1 VIKKVVSVKNVDVR
15 NVTVHKN
22 DRILQHM
29 ISIPVSKPRKQY
41 TCGVWQDVYPPIHS
55 LVQET
60 TIKENKKNESKKD
73 IRGRWKLGVQY
84 EPWEA

>member
-29 ISIPVSKPRKQY
+29 ISIPVSNNNTNIKIRQY
-41 TCGVWQDVYPPIHS
+41 TCGQWSYVYPPS
-55 LVQET
+55 A
-60 TIKENKKNESKKD
+60 KENRKNESKKD
-73 IRGRWKLGVQY
+73 IRGYWKLGVQY
-84 EPWEA
+84 EPWEI

>member
-1 VIKKVVSVKNVDVR
+1 MKNVDVR
-15 NVTVHKN
+15 NVTVHKT

-29 ISIPVSKPRKQY
+29 ISLPVSKPRKQY

-55 LVQET
+55 LVPET
-60 TIKENKKNESKKD
+60 SIKENKKNESKKD
-73 IRGRWKLGVQY
+73 IRGCWKFGVQY